1 MACFNFPGFKTCPFK
16 DPNYK
21 ISLPIPENL
30 VKKYWASTGVLAFL
44 PTSRL
49 NPKYVHAM
57 NNLGN
62 ILKERNELQEAEE
75 LLSLA
80 VQIQ

>member
-1 MACFNFPGFKTCPFK
+1 MSYFNFLALKTCPHE
-16 DPNYK
+16 DPNFK
-21 ISLPIPENL
+21 INLPIPESL
-30 VKKYWASTGVLAFL
+30 VKTTGLVSLS
-44 PTSRL
+44 TSRL

>member
-1 MACFNFPGFKTCPFK
+1 MLRRDEGLTICIRKCVSYIIIISSILNF
-16 DPNYK
+16 
-21 ISLPIPENL
+21 
-30 VKKYWASTGVLAFL
+30 
-44 PTSRL
+44 RL

-80 VQIQ
+80 VQIQYV

>member
-1 MACFNFPGFKTCPFK
+1 MGTPTLGLPVPESWVKTAGLV
-16 DPNYK
+16 
-21 ISLPIPENL
+21 SL
-30 VKKYWASTGVLAFL
+30 S
-44 PTSRL
+44 TSRL